1 MKKKCK
7 WYTIC
12 PIKRFTKDGKLENY
26 WVNNYSL
33 ITNNN
38 YIRYKLEESG
48 ESHPDNLL
56 PDGTIRDD
64 LK

>member
-1 MKKKCK
+1 MV
-7 WYTIC
+7 TIC
-12 PIKRFTKDGKLENY
+12 PIKRSTDDSKLENY

-48 ESHPDNLL
+48 ESHSNNLL